1 MMINNIF
8 FNKSNEIKIMH
19 IILFIITGMY
29 ILESIFI
36 RGLFTNFILA
46 GINIV
51 LSIVVLVIS
60 FIKKEYK
67 LAIIDFIIFSL
78 TSLILIYLMYI

>member
-8 FNKSNEIKIMH
+8 FNKSNGIKIMH

-36 RGLFTNFILA
+36 RGQFKIY
-46 GINIV
+46 G
-51 LSIVVLVIS
+51 
-60 FIKKEYK
+60 
-67 LAIIDFIIFSL
+67 IFSFKL
-78 TSLILIYLMYI
+78 YKAHS

>member
-8 FNKSNEIKIMH
+8 FNKSNGIKIMH

-36 RGLFTNFILA
+36 SGLFTNFILA
-46 GINIV
+46 GINIA

-60 FIKKEYK
+60 LIKKEYK